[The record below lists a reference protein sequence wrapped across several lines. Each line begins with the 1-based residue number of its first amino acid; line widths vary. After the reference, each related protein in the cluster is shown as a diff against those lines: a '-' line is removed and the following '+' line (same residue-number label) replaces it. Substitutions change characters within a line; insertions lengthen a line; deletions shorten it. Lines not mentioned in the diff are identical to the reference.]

1 MNRVLRIGTLVV
13 LLAVTSSPGWADSS
27 DFRAGC
33 LSDCVGHYDA
43 SAETTVESSVLEV
56 VRETYSKSGSGT
68 RLVALVLREE
78 ADRVLAYL
86 GPECQLKGPLADIG
100 AGQTVRVTGAR
111 VTLDG
116 RPVVLVREVSLGS
129 GSTVT
134 LRDHEGRLL

>member
-1 MNRVLRIGTLVV
+1 MNRVLRIGTLVA
-13 LLAVTSSPGWADSS
+13 LLAVSSAPGWADSS
-27 DFRAGC
+27 SFRAGC

-68 RLVALVLREE
+68 RLVALVLQDE

-86 GPECQLKGPLADIG
+86 GPECQLDGKLAEIG
-100 AGQTVRVTGAR
+100 AGETVRVTGAQ
-111 VTLDG
+111 VTLEG

-129 GSTVT
+129 GATLT
-134 LRDHEGRLL
+134 LRDQEGHLL

>member
-1 MNRVLRIGTLVV
+1 MNRVLRIGTLVA
-13 LLAVTSSPGWADSS
+13 LLAVSSAPGWADSS
-27 DFRAGC
+27 GFRAGC

-68 RLVALVLREE
+68 RLVALVLQDE

-86 GPECQLKGPLADIG
+86 GPECQLDGKLAEIG
-100 AGQTVRVTGAR
+100 AGETVRVTGAQ
-111 VTLDG
+111 VTLEG

-129 GSTVT
+129 GATLT
-134 LRDHEGRLL
+134 LRDQEGHLL